1 MSSTNAAARA
11 YAAASVNRS
20 VRQQESDVFRLTIA
34 RLQAARGEGP
44 LAEVRALA
52 DNRRLWMAVSDLM
65 RDGENGLPPALR
77 ASIISVGMAVQR
89 EMDRDNP
96 DYDFLISVNKN
107 IAEGLSAAS

>member
-1 MSSTNAAARA
+1 MSSTNAASRA
-11 YAAASVNRS
+11 YAAASANRT

-34 RLQAARGEGP
+34 RLQAARRDGP

-65 RDGENGLPPALR
+65 RDSENGLPAELR
-77 ASIISVGMAVQR
+77 ASIISVGLAVQR

-107 IAEGLSAAS
+107 IADGLAAAS